1 MKHKL
6 LLLYTWFIRT
16 IFFFIPDMPFT
27 MCIRGFFYGLGMKRC
42 GKNFQV
48 TNDVWLKGLESITIG
63 DNVFIGNSTIFLSS
77 GDIVVGNNVLIGPH
91 CILVSGNHIFKNGS
105 YNNSDS
111 CVGSIEVQD
120 NSWIGGNCTLT
131 PGAKLSARSVLGA
144 NSFLN
149 RDTIEEQSLFGGVP
163 AKFIKKMC

>member
-1 MKHKL
+1 MFGSKGWKAL
-6 LLLYTWFIRT
+6 LLEIMYLLE
-16 IFFFIPDMPFT
+16 IPPF
-27 MCIRGFFYGLGMKRC
+27 
-42 GKNFQV
+42 
-48 TNDVWLKGLESITIG
+48 
-63 DNVFIGNSTIFLSS
+63 FLSS